1 MLIYYWCPYLT
12 NIATIKSVIRSAKSL
27 KKYIKL
33 KQNEKNEISILNT
46 IGEWIFLKK
55 NLFNIKIKNLLPFDF
70 FKFIPKEGLIQSR
83 LSFLIIFFTNFF
95 PLLFHIKSKKPA
107 YLVIH
112 LLTLL
117 PIILSPLL
125 SRHTKIILR
134 ISGLPDLS
142 FFRKFIWKLFSKYI
156 YAVTTP
162 TKLTYNMVL
171 ESNIF
176 NKNKIKLLRDP
187 VIECSEIIKKKKLP
201 IDPDFKSTEFYLSIG
216 RLTGQK
222 NFSFLIKIFSKNI
235 KNFRIKKLLII
246 GEGEE
251 RDNLKNLIKKYKMEK
266 YIFLLGF
273 KDNVYNYIN
282 NCEALISVAQY
293 EDPGFA
299 LIETIFLKKKLIS
312 SLVKNGPIEMQNNG
326 DIGYFFSYN
335 NELEF
340 LDAINKSEKNF
351 KDKSLRALKYSK
363 EFTTFSHFK
372 NLKKI
377 LYERIN

>member
-33 KQNEKNEISILNT
+33 KQNEENEITILNAS
-46 IGEWIFLKK
+46 GEWSFLKK
-55 NLFNIKIKNLLPFDF
+55 NLFNIKIRNLLPFDF

-83 LSFLIIFFTNFF
+83 LSFLIIFFANFF
-95 PLLFHIKSKKPA
+95 PLLFHIKNKKPT

-134 ISGLPDLS
+134 ISGLPNLG

-162 TKLTYNMVL
+162 TNLTYNMIL
-171 ESNIF
+171 ETNIF

-187 VIECSEIIKKKKLP
+187 VIECMEIQKKKRDS
-201 IDPDFKSTEFYLSIG
+201 INESFNNNRYYLSIG

-222 NFSFLIKIFSKNI
+222 NFSFLIEVFSKNI
-235 KNFRIKKLLII
+235 KNFQIKKLLII
-246 GEGEE
+246 GEGE
-251 RDNLKNLIKKYKMEK
+251 DKKKLKKIIEK
-266 YIFLLGF
+266 YDMKDNIFLLGF
-273 KDNVYNYIN
+273 KENVYNYIN
-282 NCEALISVAQY
+282 RCEAVISVAEY
-293 EDPGFA
+293 EDPGFT
-299 LIETIFLKKKLIS
+299 LLETVYLRKKLIS
-312 SLVKNGPIEMQNNG
+312 SLVKNGPIEMRNSGN
-326 DIGYFFSYN
+326 IGYFFEYN
-335 NELEF
+335 DELG
-340 LDAINKSEKNF
+340 LLGAIKDSEKNN
-351 KDKSLRALKYSK
+351 KDKLLNGLKYVKQFSI
-363 EFTTFSHFK
+363 FSHYK
-372 NLKKI
+372 NFEKI
-377 LYERIN
+377 LNETIK

>member
-1 MLIYYWCPYLT
+1 MHIYYWCPYLT
-12 NIATIKSVIRSAKSL
+12 NIATIKSVIKSAKSL
-27 KKYIKL
+27 KKYIKNNL
-33 KQNEKNEISILNT
+33 KEDNEIAILNSC
-46 IGEWIFLKK
+46 GEWSFLKD
-55 NLFNIKIKNLLPFDF
+55 NSYDIKINNLLPYNF
-70 FKFIPKEGLIQSR
+70 FKYIPKEGLIQSR
-83 LSFLIIFFTNFF
+83 LSFLLIFFTNFF
-95 PLLFHIKSKKPA
+95 PLLFLVKNKKPKF
-107 YLVIH
+107 LIVH

-117 PIILSPLL
+117 PIILSPFL
-125 SRHTKIILR
+125 SKHTKIVLR
-134 ISGLPDLS
+134 ISGLPELN
-142 FFRKFIWKLFSKYI
+142 FFRKFIWKIFSKYI
-156 YAVTTP
+156 YIITAP
-162 TKLTYNMVL
+162 TKTTHKFIID
-171 ESNIF
+171 SKIF
-176 NKNKIKLLRDP
+176 DKNKVKLLRDP
-187 VIECSEIIKKKKLP
+187 VIEYSEINKRKKLP
-201 IDPDFKSTEFYLSIG
+201 IDNDFKSTEFYLSIG

-222 NFSFLIKIFSKNI
+222 NFSFLIKMFSKNI
-235 KNFRIKKLLII
+235 KKFKIKKLLII

-251 RDNLKNLIKKYKMEK
+251 RNNLKNLIKKYKMEK

-299 LIETIFLKKKLIS
+299 LIETVFLKKKLIS

-363 EFTTFSHFK
+363 KFTTFSHFK

-377 LYERIN
+377 LYEHIN

>member
-46 IGEWIFLKK
+46 IGEWSFLKK

-70 FKFIPKEGLIQSR
+70 FKFIPKEGLVQSR

-187 VIECSEIIKKKKLP
+187 VIECIEIQKKKKYS
-201 IDPDFKSTEFYLSIG
+201 IDPNFNNNKFYLSIG

-222 NFSFLIKIFSKNI
+222 NFSFLIKVFAENI
-235 KNFRIKKLLII
+235 KNFKIKKLLII
-246 GEGEE
+246 GEGEDKKKLE
-251 RDNLKNLIKKYKMEK
+251 KMILHYNMKDN
-266 YIFLLGF
+266 IFLLGF
-273 KDNVYNYIN
+273 KKNVYNYIN
-282 NCEALISVAQY
+282 RCEALISVAEY
-293 EDPGFA
+293 EDPGFT
-299 LIETIFLKKKLIS
+299 LLETIYLKKKLIS
-312 SLVKNGPIEMQNNG
+312 SLVKNGPIEMKNSGNM
-326 DIGYFFSYN
+326 GYFFEYN
-335 NELEF
+335 NELG
-340 LDAINKSEKNF
+340 LLGAIKDSEKNN
-351 KDKSLRALKYSK
+351 KNMLINGLRYAKQFSI
-363 EFTTFSHFK
+363 FSHYK
-372 NLKKI
+372 NFEKI
-377 LYERIN
+377 LNEPIN

>member
-46 IGEWIFLKK
+46 IGEWSFLKK

-187 VIECSEIIKKKKLP
+187 VIECIEIQKKKKYS
-201 IDPDFKSTEFYLSIG
+201 IDPNFNNNKFYLSIG

-222 NFSFLIKIFSKNI
+222 NFSFLIKVFAENI
-235 KNFRIKKLLII
+235 KNFKIKKLLII
-246 GEGEE
+246 GEGEDKKKLE
-251 RDNLKNLIKKYKMEK
+251 KMILHYNMKDN
-266 YIFLLGF
+266 IFLLGF
-273 KDNVYNYIN
+273 KKNVYNYIN
-282 NCEALISVAQY
+282 RCEALISVAEY
-293 EDPGFA
+293 EDPGFT
-299 LIETIFLKKKLIS
+299 LLETIYLKKKLIS
-312 SLVKNGPIEMQNNG
+312 SLVKNGPIEMKNSGNM
-326 DIGYFFSYN
+326 GYFFEYN
-335 NELEF
+335 NELG
-340 LDAINKSEKNF
+340 LLGAIKDSEKNN
-351 KDKSLRALKYSK
+351 KNMLINGLRYAKQFSI
-363 EFTTFSHFK
+363 FSHYK
-372 NLKKI
+372 NFEKI
-377 LYERIN
+377 LNEPIN